1 MKLLK
6 KNIWA
11 ETFFII
17 LLVSLN
23 GCSRKNPVEK
33 TVSQN
38 MGPVSDNMIWNME
51 VNITNENELKANFFG
66 GYVERDNVANSRYS
80 ENRIDSG
87 LRIDFYE
94 KGLRSGR
101 LTSDRGNI
109 NDLTE
114 LFSAWDNVIFS
125 SEKGYVLY
133 TDTLIWN
140 RKEARIYSDS
150 DVMMIRDGRDTLYG
164 EGFVTD
170 DSFGSYEIKKPRGR
184 AVIENK
190 ENN

>member
-1 MKLLK
+1 M
-6 KNIWA
+6 
-11 ETFFII
+11 I
-17 LLVSLN
+17 LIFSA

-33 TVSQN
+33 TNSQDS
-38 MGPVSDNMIWNME
+38 GSVSDNVIWDME
-51 VNITNENELKANFFG
+51 VNITNEGELKAKFFG

-87 LRIDFYE
+87 LRIDFYQ
-94 KGLRSGR
+94 KGQRSGI
-101 LTSDRGNI
+101 LTSRRGNI

-114 LFSAWDNVIFS
+114 LFSAWDDVVFS

-140 RKEARIYSDS
+140 RKEAKIFSDS
-150 DVMMIRDGRDTLYG
+150 DVMMVRDGRDTLYG
-164 EGFVTD
+164 VGFVTD

-184 AVIENK
+184 AVIEDGK
-190 ENN
+190 K

>member
-1 MKLLK
+1 LKLLK

-51 VNITNENELKANFFG
+51 VNITNENELKAKFFG

>member
-11 ETFFII
+11 EVFLII
-17 LLVSLN
+17 LIVSST
-23 GCSRKNPVEK
+23 GCSKKNPVEK

-38 MGPVSDNMIWNME
+38 TGPVSDNMIWNME
-51 VNITNENELKANFFG
+51 VNITNENELKAKFFG

-87 LRIDFYE
+87 LRIDFY
-94 KGLRSGR
+94 KNGLRSGR
-101 LTSDRGNI
+101 LVSERGNI

-114 LFSAWDNVIFS
+114 LFSAWDNVVFS

-140 RKEARIYSDS
+140 RKEARIFSDS
-150 DVMMIRDGRDTLYG
+150 DVMMVRDGRDTLYG

-170 DSFGSYEIKKPRGR
+170 DSFGSYEVKKPRGS
-184 AVIENK
+184 AVIDNGK
-190 ENN
+190 IN